1 MDNFLSQL
9 HDRFLKHNNLLQSFS
24 CILPGYKIN
33 SATGQDIK
41 YLIDTYQEDLNNSH
55 LVINGEVNLWQE
67 KCNKLDIS
75 KSALDVFSECD
86 QMIFPHIHKLLK
98 ILITL
103 PVTTATGER
112 SFSTLKRLKT
122 YIRNSIGQARLNGL
136 ALMNINR
143 QIEINTDYVIN
154 EMSTKARRLNFRLD

>member
-9 HDRFLKHNNLLQSFS
+9 HDRFIKHHKLLQSFS
-24 CILPGYKIN
+24 CILPGYKTH
-33 SATGQDIK
+33 SGTDQDIK
-41 YLIDTYQEDLNNSH
+41 YLIDTYQEDLNNSS
-55 LVINGEVNLWQE
+55 LVITGELYLWQE
-67 KCNKLDIS
+67 KCNEIHVS

-86 QMIFPHIHKLLK
+86 HMIFPHIHKLLK

-103 PVTTATGER
+103 PVTTATCER

-136 ALMNINR
+136 ALMNIHR
-143 QIEINTDYVIN
+143 DIKINTDEVID
-154 EMSTKARRLNFRLD
+154 EMSTKSRRLNFRLE